1 MALKRLISINVST
14 FNQLISNSAILSSLN
29 LAYNGQN
36 FHMGLV
42 PKNPNERIRYLM
54 RPHPFNPIWKDV
66 RIHCNNDAINIINH
80 NGCFFL
86 SLEIESM
93 LFMRKSLQQLSST

>member
-36 FHMGLV
+36 FHMGND
-42 PKNPNERIRYLM
+42 K
-54 RPHPFNPIWKDV
+54 V
-66 RIHCNNDAINIINH
+66 R
-80 NGCFFL
+80 
-86 SLEIESM
+86 
-93 LFMRKSLQQLSST
+93 